1 MTTLQRKGIA
11 LSVAAIG
18 MVAVTAC
25 GSTRPD
31 TGATPPTESSE
42 AEVGTT
48 ALQWSSPPAVQID
61 PSKSYE
67 AIFKTEIGDFRVR
80 LFPEQAP
87 LAVNN
92 FVFLARQ
99 GYYDNTTF
107 HRVLPGFMA
116 QGGDPT
122 GTGGGG
128 PGYTFEDEFDPEL
141 QFDRPG
147 LLAMANR
154 GPDTNGGQFFI
165 TYAPTPH
172 LNGLHTIF
180 GEVVEGADVLTSL
193 RPRDPQANPDYQGDS
208 LLSIEIIGDGW
219 LIACR
224 QGQFAQP
231 GGTPKAVAPNNLA
244 GADPVGL
251 VSGCGPILGL
261 GWPGGFTFASDCPLA
276 VVGAI
281 VGLSLSW

>member
-1 MTTLQRKGIA
+1 MVNRQRRVLA
-11 LSVAAIG
+11 LGFAAIG
-18 MVAVTAC
+18 FVAVTAC
-25 GSTRPD
+25 GSATTD
-31 TGATPPTESSE
+31 TAGTPPTPPAE
-42 AEVGTT
+42 AEEGGA
-48 ALQWSSPPAVQID
+48 ALQWSSPPTMQID

-67 AIFKTEIGDFRVR
+67 AVFKTKIGDFRVR

-87 LAVNN
+87 VTVNN

-107 HRVLPGFMA
+107 HRVLPDFMA

-128 PGYTFEDEFDPEL
+128 PGYTFEDEFDPDL
-141 QFDRPG
+141 QFDKPG

-180 GEVVEGADVLTSL
+180 GEVVDGADVLSSL
-193 RPRDPQANPDYQGDS
+193 RPRDPQANPDYQGDG
-208 LLSIEIIGDGW
+208 LVSIEIIEIDG
-219 LIACR
+219 
-224 QGQFAQP
+224 
-231 GGTPKAVAPNNLA
+231 
-244 GADPVGL
+244 
-251 VSGCGPILGL
+251 
-261 GWPGGFTFASDCPLA
+261 
-276 VVGAI
+276 
-281 VGLSLSW
+281 

>member
-1 MTTLQRKGIA
+1 MTTAQRRSIA
-11 LSVAAIG
+11 LGVAAIG
-18 MVAVTAC
+18 MAAVTAC
-25 GSTRPD
+25 GSATSDNP
-31 TGATPPTESSE
+31 ATPPIAPSE
-42 AEVGTT
+42 AEEGGTP
-48 ALQWSSPPAVQID
+48 LQWSSPPAMEID

-67 AIFKTEIGDFRVR
+67 ALFKTEIGDFRVR

-87 LAVNN
+87 VTVNN

-107 HRVLPGFMA
+107 HRVLPDFMA

-128 PGYTFEDEFDPEL
+128 PGYTFEDEFPPEL

-165 TYAPTPH
+165 TSAPTPH

-180 GEVVEGADVLTSL
+180 GEVVEGAEVLRNL
-193 RPRDPQANPDYQGDS
+193 RPRDPQANPDYQGDG
-208 LLSIEIIGDGW
+208 LLSIAIIEIDG
-219 LIACR
+219 
-224 QGQFAQP
+224 
-231 GGTPKAVAPNNLA
+231 
-244 GADPVGL
+244 
-251 VSGCGPILGL
+251 
-261 GWPGGFTFASDCPLA
+261 
-276 VVGAI
+276 
-281 VGLSLSW
+281 

>member
-1 MTTLQRKGIA
+1 MTIPQMRVTVLG
-11 LSVAAIG
+11 VAAICFVG
-18 MVAVTAC
+18 LAGCAT
-25 GSTRPD
+25 
-31 TGATPPTESSE
+31 ATPQTDAPSLPASSE
-42 AEVGTT
+42 PPEAGS
-48 ALQWSSPPAVQID
+48 ALQWSSPPPMQID

-67 AIFKTEIGDFRVR
+67 AVFKTEVGDFRVR

-87 LAVNN
+87 ATVNN

-99 GYYDNTTF
+99 GYFDNTTF

-128 PGYTFEDEFDPEL
+128 PGYTFEDEFQSDL

-154 GPDTNGGQFFI
+154 GPDTNGGQFFV

-180 GEVVEGADVLTSL
+180 GEVVEGAEVAGSL
-193 RPRDPQANPDYQGDS
+193 EPRDPQANPDYEGDR
-208 LLSIEIIGDGW
+208 LISIEIIE
-219 LIACR
+219 
-224 QGQFAQP
+224 
-231 GGTPKAVAPNNLA
+231 
-244 GADPVGL
+244 
-251 VSGCGPILGL
+251 SEE
-261 GWPGGFTFASDCPLA
+261 
-276 VVGAI
+276 
-281 VGLSLSW
+281 

>member
-1 MTTLQRKGIA
+1 MGTSISRLGSFGLCFA
-11 LSVAAIG
+11 FLL
-18 MVAVTAC
+18 AVPAC
-25 GSTRPD
+25 TPATDS
-31 TGATPPTESSE
+31 GATTPE
-42 AEVGTT
+42 AGS
-48 ALQWSSPPAVQID
+48 ALQWSSPPSMQID

-67 AIFKTEIGDFRVR
+67 AIFTTDVGEFTVR

-87 LAVNN
+87 LTVNN

-122 GTGGGG
+122 GTGAGG
-128 PGYTFEDEFDPEL
+128 PGYTFEDEFDPGL

-180 GEVVEGADVLTSL
+180 GEVIEGAEVVANLK
-193 RPRDPQANPDYQGDS
+193 PRDPQANPDFPGS
-208 LLSIEIIGDGW
+208 TLLSVEIIE
-219 LIACR
+219 A
-224 QGQFAQP
+224 
-231 GGTPKAVAPNNLA
+231 GG
-244 GADPVGL
+244 
-251 VSGCGPILGL
+251 
-261 GWPGGFTFASDCPLA
+261 
-276 VVGAI
+276 
-281 VGLSLSW
+281 